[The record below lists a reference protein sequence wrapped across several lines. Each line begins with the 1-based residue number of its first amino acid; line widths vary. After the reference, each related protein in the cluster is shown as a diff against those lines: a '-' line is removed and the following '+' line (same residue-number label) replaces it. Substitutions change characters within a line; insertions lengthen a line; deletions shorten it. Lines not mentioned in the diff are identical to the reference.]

1 MATKQTRHWY
11 DRVSKVEKLPKW
23 AWLAQHV
30 TRKLEKWSREGYRL
44 VKVTNDM
51 YSFDQADPEERKYF
65 VMTINGYDK
74 KSNKKPIQEWREE
87 IEPYA
92 KKFIC
97 DENWRL
103 VVELDQEKLDDAYY
117 FLQMRKMKKGITL
130 PIFFMIYAFIWIF
143 MALLVMTQYVMMIQ
157 MFVWCMIAAA
167 FIYGAISLGTIWLE
181 IHRIKKE
188 WIATI

>member
-11 DRVSKVEKLPKW
+11 DRVSKVEKLPKG
-23 AWLAQHV
+23 AWLAQYV
-30 TRKLEKWSREGYRL
+30 TRKLEQWSREGYRL

-51 YSFDQADPEERKYF
+51 YSFDQAEPEERKYF

-74 KSNKKPIQEWREE
+74 KSNKNPAAEWREE
-87 IEPYA
+87 VAPYA

-103 VVELDQEKLDDAYY
+103 VVELDQEKLDDEYY
-117 FLQMRKMKKGITL
+117 FLQMRKMKKGIVL
-130 PIFFMIYAFIWIF
+130 PIFFMIYALVWIF
-143 MALLVMTQYVMMIQ
+143 MALIVMPSYGDFFTALV
-157 MFVWCMIAAA
+157 WAMIAAA
-167 FIYGAISLGTIWLE
+167 FGYGAVTLGTIWLE

-188 WIATI
+188 WIETI